1 MYFDIG
7 RGETVK
13 FWCFRCVDAGAV
25 TSSSLAGGDGFATG
39 GLSGWRGGS
48 VKETAAAVG
57 LRQSHLQKWQL
68 ATGYSELP
76 RPSYTGSTTLP

>member
-1 MYFDIG
+1 MHWYFPG
-7 RGETVK
+7 
-13 FWCFRCVDAGAV
+13 VDAGAAV
-25 TSSSLAGGDGFATG
+25 TSSPSLAGGDGFATSGLG
-39 GLSGWRGGS
+39 GWLGGS

-76 RPSYTGSTTLP
+76 RPSYTGSTTLL